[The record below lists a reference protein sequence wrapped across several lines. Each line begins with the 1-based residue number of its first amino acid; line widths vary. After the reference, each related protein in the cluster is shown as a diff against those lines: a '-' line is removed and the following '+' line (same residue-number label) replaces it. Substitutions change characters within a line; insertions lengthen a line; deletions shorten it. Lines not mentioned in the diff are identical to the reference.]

1 VRRAQGWA
9 WWTCWIGLSAALGYT
24 FTFGVR
30 DATIRIRAL
39 VADVLLP
46 AALLPTPRTCS
57 AAPADRGS
65 RGVRSVQQ

>member
-1 VRRAQGWA
+1 MRRAQGWA

-46 AALLPTPRTCS
+46 AALLAYAPYLFGRT
-57 AAPADRGS
+57 R
-65 RGVRSVQQ
+65 RSG